1 MTSKTEH
8 SAMTTP
14 AKAPG
19 SPSST
24 SSSSE
29 PVSVT
34 ASDVVDGPQKKRKKK
49 YGRGPLKYGQ
59 KGEVTV
65 TKSVHR
71 LARAVEAGLGTWRSK
86 RNSSND
92 KKKNGGLRDALENA
106 GSAVTKFQK
115 IAAKIPEDLTKS
127 L

>member
-1 MTSKTEH
+1 
-8 SAMTTP
+8 MTTP
-14 AKAPG
+14 AKTPG
-19 SPSST
+19 SPSSP
-24 SSSSE
+24 SSSD
-29 PVSVT
+29 PSVT
-34 ASDVVDGPQKKRKKK
+34 VAASDAVEGPKKRKKK

-127 L
+127 LPKLRLFR